1 MADADGPIQLTGTG
15 WPAASTPGPQPA
27 AARTTTTGRAGPGS
41 TGRTA
46 AKGTPSAA
54 DSVAQRVAAAVAV
67 AAPPAAALPPAVA
80 VPAAVA
86 VPPATA
92 VPAAAAPAGPAP
104 AGGRGPGHPDP
115 DGRDPRRPLLQ
126 AAGTGFVLL
135 ALVLLGWAGYLYGLS
150 GVQEARTQTTL
161 YERLQ
166 YELANEVAPLGPTT
180 PGAPVAILD
189 IPSIGIRDMVVV
201 EGTSP
206 EAMTGGPGHLRD
218 TPLPG
223 QAGVAQVFGRRATF
237 GAPFALLP
245 RLRPGDIIRT
255 ITGQGAS
262 TYRVSALGSSWT
274 QVRNPAPNQLILLT
288 ASSPYVPAYYV
299 YVDADLISTARPG
312 PTAARSLSP
321 SEIALANDAGTL
333 VLALMWAL
341 ALALVS
347 LAGSMAATRWSPWAT
362 YIAVAPVA
370 LAVLWNLYQNLSMLL
385 PNLY

>member
-1 MADADGPIQLTGTG
+1 
-15 WPAASTPGPQPA
+15 
-27 AARTTTTGRAGPGS
+27 
-41 TGRTA
+41 
-46 AKGTPSAA
+46 
-54 DSVAQRVAAAVAV
+54 
-67 AAPPAAALPPAVA
+67 
-80 VPAAVA
+80 
-86 VPPATA
+86 
-92 VPAAAAPAGPAP
+92 
-104 AGGRGPGHPDP
+104 
-115 DGRDPRRPLLQ
+115 
-126 AAGTGFVLL
+126 
-135 ALVLLGWAGYLYGLS
+135 LYGLS

-180 PGAPVAILD
+180 VGAPVALLD

-206 EAMTGGPGHLRD
+206 EAMTNGPGHLRD

-223 QAGVAQVFGRRATF
+223 QDGVVQVFGRRATY

-245 RLRPGDIIRT
+245 RLSAGDIIRT
-255 ITGQGAS
+255 ITGQGES
-262 TYRVSALGSSWT
+262 TYRVIAVGSSWT

-288 ASSPYVPAYYV
+288 ASSPSVPAYYV
-299 YVDADLISTARPG
+299 YVDANLTSGAHPG
-312 PTAARSLSP
+312 LSASRTLSA
-321 SEIALANDAGTL
+321 SEIALANDPGAL

-347 LAGSMAATRWSPWAT
+347 LVGSMAASRWSPWAA